1 MAFSRSA
8 FLVKGPQM
16 CMHIAFGVVSLL
28 LVAVVLYF
36 VDIERKQGAYGMSM
50 CSSIVFWTLPKFMCD
65 ISRHFTDAYSIWM
78 SLCNEHVLLLEGS
91 HAFESV
97 TKFLTEINAGDCING
112 VAISRLGTFITYD
125 IFATAF
131 TVIFVVPHHQGTPG
145 VAFADGKLVSDTPLS
160 MCRNTQITISYTK
173 ESDWAKAADGRY
185 VKKPSAMDIMSSS
198 RTLNLKFI
206 EYCGNLFYNIDTDH
220 LPSTRPRTLP
230 EVAEAE

>member
-1 MAFSRSA
+1 M
-8 FLVKGPQM
+8 LI
-16 CMHIAFGVVSLL
+16 HIVWGVVSVL
-28 LVAVVLYF
+28 LVGVVFYF

-50 CSSIVFWTLPKFMCD
+50 CSSIVFWTLPKFIGD
-65 ISRHFTDAYSIWM
+65 IGRHFSDAYSIWE

-97 TKFLTEINAGDCING
+97 SKFLTDIDAGDCING
-112 VAISRLGTFITYD
+112 VAITRHGSFITYD
-125 IFATAF
+125 IFATPF
-131 TVIFVVPHHQGTPG
+131 TVIFVIPKQQGTPDLK
-145 VAFADGKLVSDTPLS
+145 FADGKLVSDTPWP
-160 MCRNTQITISYTK
+160 MCRDTQITISYTK
-173 ESDWAKAADGRY
+173 ESDWAKAGDGRY

-230 EVAEAE
+230 EEAEAE